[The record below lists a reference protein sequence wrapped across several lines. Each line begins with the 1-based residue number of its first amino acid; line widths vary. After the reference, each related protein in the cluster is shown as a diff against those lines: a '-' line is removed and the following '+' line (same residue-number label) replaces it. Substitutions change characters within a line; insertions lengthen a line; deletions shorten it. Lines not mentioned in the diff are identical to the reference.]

1 MGLEDVLFGV
11 ESRAAI
17 ISVSGARLLLLC
29 PLGLSDPPFTSDKDE
44 HDDENCKMFWFPLW
58 QRWRRCWHWSCVSR
72 GDKKIIHNA
81 DSACLSASCIPLS
94 AVLTFLSE
102 KTSFWGAKYQSSAI
116 YRNWDICKLA
126 NQWTTK
132 CCSILNWLRGDFKM
146 YNGSCYFCHFCFS
159 CCQHKKIPLCSLK
172 SHVCWNWMPEQICTK
187 NICWTESLR
196 LWQSSHKNVTH
207 CQWVIAGARYF
218 LVLQGVSTGLQL
230 ILHCSTSVPSSCKN
244 WSYFFIC
251 NRALCHKTGWCPNVQ
266 RWKRQQLLHRKD
278 GHFDKWQLPRIRKE
292 YIKFNVSTRDDDK
305 TEVCWEE
312 NNTITDGG
320 NTAPL
325 FCWYHTEEKTI

>member
-1 MGLEDVLFGV
+1 
-11 ESRAAI
+11 
-17 ISVSGARLLLLC
+17 
-29 PLGLSDPPFTSDKDE
+29 
-44 HDDENCKMFWFPLW
+44 
-58 QRWRRCWHWSCVSR
+58 
-72 GDKKIIHNA
+72 
-81 DSACLSASCIPLS
+81 
-94 AVLTFLSE
+94 
-102 KTSFWGAKYQSSAI
+102 
-116 YRNWDICKLA
+116 
-126 NQWTTK
+126 
-132 CCSILNWLRGDFKM
+132 M

-159 CCQHKKIPLCSLK
+159 CCRRQKIPLCSLK

-207 CQWVIAGARYF
+207 CQWVIGARYF

-325 FCWYHTEEKTI
+325 FCLYHTEEKTI